1 MNYEQFTSR
10 DYYIICEQSLPS
22 SGSAEPAEAD
32 LAQWY
37 GWGEDGH
44 WVLGL
49 QAERSHAKV
58 ILEQY
63 KMATK
68 MADPGRTRPV
78 KVN

>member
-1 MNYEQFTSR
+1 MNCEHLASR

-58 ILEQY
+58 ILEED
-63 KMATK
+63 KMANQNGGWP
-68 MADPGRTRPV
+68 PGISDL
-78 KVN
+78 N